1 MGLFFSSDMCH
12 SFSFNRMKKHHYP
25 PLLFTVID
33 SEKPSKKTKA
43 SEYDALM
50 EKYIHLEKA
59 YDELK
64 EEVQKMTMK
73 RQRSDDQSSSST
85 RKYKLVFGS
94 RNGIRSYYR
103 VGVDADGKEI
113 PDAIQMVDPTH
124 LITVRGVT
132 KSGSL
137 YTIQQSFRGTPVDGT
152 FRPYWT

>member
-1 MGLFFSSDMCH
+1 
-12 SFSFNRMKKHHYP
+12 MKKHHYP

-33 SEKPSKKTKA
+33 REKKTKP

-50 EKYIHLEKA
+50 EKYIHLENA

-64 EEVQKMTMK
+64 EEVQKMTKK
-73 RQRSDDQSSSST
+73 RQRSEEQHPPL
-85 RKYKLVFGS
+85 RKYKLVFGC

-103 VGVDADGKEI
+103 VGIDADGKEI
-113 PDAIQMVDPTH
+113 PDAIQVVDPTH